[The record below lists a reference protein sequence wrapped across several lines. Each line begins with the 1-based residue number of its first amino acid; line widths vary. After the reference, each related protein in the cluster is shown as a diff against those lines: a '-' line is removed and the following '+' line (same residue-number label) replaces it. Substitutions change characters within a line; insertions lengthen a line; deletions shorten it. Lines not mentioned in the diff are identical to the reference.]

1 MTPYTFDLFGNDH
14 ILSIILIIIFYV
26 LFLCFNEKIGIKNK
40 SKIFPIVLSF
50 IILSLDISEDIIR
63 YITGYYSIEKDLPL
77 QLCAIGI
84 YVAVVALLKKNQIA
98 FELIFYWGLVGA
110 SQAILTP
117 DSDLFELKIFF
128 IYSQAY
134 HSALIFAVLWL
145 VIKCNMRMQI
155 EYIPRVVL
163 ITNLVVVVVSVI
175 NYLLDKTKYKI
186 LSYDNYLLDSNY
198 MFLRVKPNSVS
209 PFLIGDWPV
218 YIIMVQFFSI
228 VIVFLFIKIQ
238 DLLFL
243 QVSSKQ

>member
-128 IYSQAY
+128 IYSQTY

-145 VIKCNMRMQI
+145 VIKCNMRMRI

-175 NYLLDKTKYKI
+175 
-186 LSYDNYLLDSNY
+186 NYLLDSNY

>member
-40 SKIFPIVLSF
+40 SEIFPIVLSF

-163 ITNLVVVVVSVI
+163 ITNLVVVVISVI
-175 NYLLDKTKYKI
+175 
-186 LSYDNYLLDSNY
+186 NYLLDSNY

>member
-40 SKIFPIVLSF
+40 SEIFPIVLSF

-63 YITGYYSIEKDLPL
+63 HITGYYSIEKDLPL

-128 IYSQAY
+128 IYSQTY

-163 ITNLVVVVVSVI
+163 ITNLVVVVISVI
-175 NYLLDKTKYKI
+175 
-186 LSYDNYLLDSNY
+186 NYLLDSNY

-238 DLLFL
+238 DLLL
-243 QVSSKQ
+243 PQVSSKQ

>member
-50 IILSLDISEDIIR
+50 TILSLDISEDIIR

-128 IYSQAY
+128 IYSQPY

-175 NYLLDKTKYKI
+175 
-186 LSYDNYLLDSNY
+186 NYLLDSNY

-238 DLLFL
+238 DLLFP

>member
-40 SKIFPIVLSF
+40 SEIFPIVLSF

-163 ITNLVVVVVSVI
+163 ITNLVVVVISVI
-175 NYLLDKTKYKI
+175 
-186 LSYDNYLLDSNY
+186 NYLLDSNY
-198 MFLRVKPNSVS
+198 MFLRIKPNSVS

>member
-1 MTPYTFDLFGNDH
+1 MTLYTFDLFGNDH

-128 IYSQAY
+128 IYSQTY

-163 ITNLVVVVVSVI
+163 ITNLVVVVISVI
-175 NYLLDKTKYKI
+175 
-186 LSYDNYLLDSNY
+186 NYLLDSNY

>member
-128 IYSQAY
+128 MYSQAY
-134 HSALIFAVLWL
+134 HSALIFSVLWL

-163 ITNLVVVVVSVI
+163 ITNLVVVVISVI
-175 NYLLDKTKYKI
+175 
-186 LSYDNYLLDSNY
+186 NYLLDSNY

>member
-50 IILSLDISEDIIR
+50 TILSLDISEDIIR

-128 IYSQAY
+128 MYSHAY
-134 HSALIFAVLWL
+134 HSALIFSVLWL

-155 EYIPRVVL
+155 RYIPRVVL
-163 ITNLVVVVVSVI
+163 ITNLVVVVISVI
-175 NYLLDKTKYKI
+175 
-186 LSYDNYLLDSNY
+186 NYLLDSNY

>member
-26 LFLCFNEKIGIKNK
+26 LFLCFNEKIGIKNN

-163 ITNLVVVVVSVI
+163 ITNLVVVVISVI
-175 NYLLDKTKYKI
+175 
-186 LSYDNYLLDSNY
+186 NYLLDSNY

-243 QVSSKQ
+243 RVSSKQ

>member
-50 IILSLDISEDIIR
+50 TILSLDISEDIIR

-163 ITNLVVVVVSVI
+163 ITNLVVVVISVI
-175 NYLLDKTKYKI
+175 
-186 LSYDNYLLDSNY
+186 NYLLDSNY

-238 DLLFL
+238 DLLFP

>member
-40 SKIFPIVLSF
+40 SEIFPIVLSF

-98 FELIFYWGLVGA
+98 FELIFYWGLVVA

-128 IYSQAY
+128 IYSQTY

-145 VIKCNMRMQI
+145 IIKCNMRMQI

-163 ITNLVVVVVSVI
+163 ITNLVVVVISVI
-175 NYLLDKTKYKI
+175 
-186 LSYDNYLLDSNY
+186 NYLLDSNY

>member
-40 SKIFPIVLSF
+40 SEIFPIVLSF

-163 ITNLVVVVVSVI
+163 ITNLVVVVISVI
-175 NYLLDKTKYKI
+175 
-186 LSYDNYLLDSNY
+186 NYLLDSNY
-198 MFLRVKPNSVS
+198 MFLRIKPNSVS

-228 VIVFLFIKIQ
+228 VMVFLFIKIQ

>member
-26 LFLCFNEKIGIKNK
+26 LFLCFNEKIGIKNN

-128 IYSQAY
+128 MYSQAY

-163 ITNLVVVVVSVI
+163 ITNLVVVVISVI
-175 NYLLDKTKYKI
+175 
-186 LSYDNYLLDSNY
+186 NYLLDSNY

>member
-128 IYSQAY
+128 IYSQTY

-163 ITNLVVVVVSVI
+163 ITNLVVVVISVI
-175 NYLLDKTKYKI
+175 
-186 LSYDNYLLDSNY
+186 NYLLDSNY

>member
-77 QLCAIGI
+77 QLCTIGI

-128 IYSQAY
+128 MYSQAY
-134 HSALIFAVLWL
+134 HSALIFSVLWL

-155 EYIPRVVL
+155 EYILRVVL
-163 ITNLVVVVVSVI
+163 ITNLVVVVISVI
-175 NYLLDKTKYKI
+175 
-186 LSYDNYLLDSNY
+186 NYLLDSNY

-209 PFLIGDWPV
+209 PFLIGEWPV

-238 DLLFL
+238 DLLL
-243 QVSSKQ
+243 PQVSSKK

>member
-40 SKIFPIVLSF
+40 SEIFPIVLSF

-128 IYSQAY
+128 IYSQTY

-175 NYLLDKTKYKI
+175 
-186 LSYDNYLLDSNY
+186 NYLLDSNY

-238 DLLFL
+238 DLLSL

>member
-40 SKIFPIVLSF
+40 SEIFPIVLSF

-128 IYSQAY
+128 IYSQTY
-134 HSALIFAVLWL
+134 HAALIFAVLWL

-163 ITNLVVVVVSVI
+163 ITNLVVVVISVI
-175 NYLLDKTKYKI
+175 
-186 LSYDNYLLDSNY
+186 NYLLDSNY

>member
-163 ITNLVVVVVSVI
+163 ITNLVVVVISVI
-175 NYLLDKTKYKI
+175 
-186 LSYDNYLLDSNY
+186 NYLLDSNY

>member
-40 SKIFPIVLSF
+40 SEIFPIVLSF

-175 NYLLDKTKYKI
+175 NYLLD
-186 LSYDNYLLDSNY
+186 SNY

>member
-26 LFLCFNEKIGIKNK
+26 LFLCFNEKIGIKNN

-163 ITNLVVVVVSVI
+163 ITNLVVVVISVI
-175 NYLLDKTKYKI
+175 
-186 LSYDNYLLDSNY
+186 NYLLDSNY

>member
-63 YITGYYSIEKDLPL
+63 HITGYYSIEKDLPL

-175 NYLLDKTKYKI
+175 NYLLD
-186 LSYDNYLLDSNY
+186 SNY

>member
-40 SKIFPIVLSF
+40 SEIFPIVLSF

-128 IYSQAY
+128 IYSQTY

-163 ITNLVVVVVSVI
+163 ITNLVVVVISVI
-175 NYLLDKTKYKI
+175 
-186 LSYDNYLLDSNY
+186 NYLLDSNY

-238 DLLFL
+238 DLLL
-243 QVSSKQ
+243 PQVISKK

>member
-1 MTPYTFDLFGNDH
+1 MTLYTFDLFGNDH

-40 SKIFPIVLSF
+40 SEIFPIVLSF
-50 IILSLDISEDIIR
+50 TILSLDISEDIIR

-77 QLCAIGI
+77 QLCTIGI

-128 IYSQAY
+128 MYSQAY
-134 HSALIFAVLWL
+134 HSALIFSVLWL
-145 VIKCNMRMQI
+145 VIKCNMSMQI

-163 ITNLVVVVVSVI
+163 ITNLVVVVISVI
-175 NYLLDKTKYKI
+175 
-186 LSYDNYLLDSNY
+186 NYLLDSNY

-238 DLLFL
+238 DLLL
-243 QVSSKQ
+243 PQVSSKK

>member
-40 SKIFPIVLSF
+40 SEIFPIVLSF

-77 QLCAIGI
+77 QLCTIGI

-163 ITNLVVVVVSVI
+163 ITNLVVVVISVI
-175 NYLLDKTKYKI
+175 
-186 LSYDNYLLDSNY
+186 NYLLDSNY

-238 DLLFL
+238 DLLLL
-243 QVSSKQ
+243 QVSPKQ

>member
-1 MTPYTFDLFGNDH
+1 MTLYTFDLFGNDH

-26 LFLCFNEKIGIKNK
+26 LFLCFNEKVGIKNT
-40 SKIFPIVLSF
+40 SQIFPIVLSF

-128 IYSQAY
+128 MYSQAY
-134 HSALIFAVLWL
+134 HSALIFSVLWL

-163 ITNLVVVVVSVI
+163 ITNLVVVVISVI
-175 NYLLDKTKYKI
+175 
-186 LSYDNYLLDSNY
+186 NYLLDSNY

>member
-26 LFLCFNEKIGIKNK
+26 IFLCFNEKIGIKNK
-40 SKIFPIVLSF
+40 SEIFPIVLSF
-50 IILSLDISEDIIR
+50 IIISLDISEDIIR

-128 IYSQAY
+128 MYSQAY
-134 HSALIFAVLWL
+134 HSALIFSVLWL
-145 VIKCNMRMQI
+145 VIKCNMRMQLG
-155 EYIPRVVL
+155 YIPRVVL
-163 ITNLVVVVVSVI
+163 ITNLVVVVISVI
-175 NYLLDKTKYKI
+175 
-186 LSYDNYLLDSNY
+186 NYLLDSNY

-209 PFLIGDWPV
+209 PFLIGEWPV
-218 YIIMVQFFSI
+218 YIIMVQLFSI

-238 DLLFL
+238 DLLL
-243 QVSSKQ
+243 PQVSPKQ

>member
-1 MTPYTFDLFGNDH
+1 MTLYTFDLLGNDH
-14 ILSIILIIIFYV
+14 NLSIILIIIFYV

-40 SKIFPIVLSF
+40 SEIFPIVLSF
-50 IILSLDISEDIIR
+50 IIISLDISEDIIR
-63 YITGYYSIEKDLPL
+63 YITDYYSIEKDLPL
-77 QLCAIGI
+77 QLCTIGI

-98 FELIFYWGLVGA
+98 FDLIFYWGLVGA

-128 IYSQAY
+128 MYSQAY

-163 ITNLVVVVVSVI
+163 ITNLVVVVISVI
-175 NYLLDKTKYKI
+175 
-186 LSYDNYLLDSNY
+186 NYLLDSNY

-238 DLLFL
+238 DLLLL
-243 QVSSKQ
+243 QVSPKQ

>member
-40 SKIFPIVLSF
+40 SEIFPIVLSF

-128 IYSQAY
+128 MYSQAY
-134 HSALIFAVLWL
+134 HSALIFSVLWL

-163 ITNLVVVVVSVI
+163 ITNLVVVVISVI
-175 NYLLDKTKYKI
+175 
-186 LSYDNYLLDSNY
+186 NYLLDSNY

-238 DLLFL
+238 DLLL
-243 QVSSKQ
+243 PQVSSKK

>member
-128 IYSQAY
+128 IYSQTY

-163 ITNLVVVVVSVI
+163 ITNLVVVVISVI
-175 NYLLDKTKYKI
+175 
-186 LSYDNYLLDSNY
+186 NYLLDSNY

-238 DLLFL
+238 DLLFP